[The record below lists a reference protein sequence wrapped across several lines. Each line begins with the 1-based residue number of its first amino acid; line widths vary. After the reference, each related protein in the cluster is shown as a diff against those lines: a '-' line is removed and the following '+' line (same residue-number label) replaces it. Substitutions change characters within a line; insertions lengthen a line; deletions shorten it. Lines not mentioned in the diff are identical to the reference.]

1 MNKAELKDIL
11 KISLIASSPL
21 LLIAMIS
28 KPLQSVLGALAVFF
42 YVFTQ
47 RVAAHY
53 RQKDGIPSSNAIG
66 NSSDDDSSWTHAPHT
81 AQNMIN
87 PSTGLPMIGGIGGT
101 DLHGNSFGSSLSES
115 SSWTSS
121 SHDSQ
126 TFINPAS
133 SLPMMGGIG
142 GTDLHGNTYGSNTNN
157 W

>member
-1 MNKAELKDIL
+1 MNKTAHKEIL
-11 KISLIASSPL
+11 KIAFIASLPL
-21 LLIAMIS
+21 MFIIPMDKTWQSAAGTLGIFLFTYIRGVIS
-28 KPLQSVLGALAVFF
+28 HF
-42 YVFTQ
+42 Q
-47 RVAAHY
+47 RVNNVSPKHAY
-53 RQKDGIPSSNAIG
+53 N
-66 NSSDDDSSWTHAPHT
+66 NVSDDDSSWTHTPHT

-101 DLHGNSFGSSLSES
+101 DLHGNSFGSTLSES

-126 TFINPAS
+126 TLINPAS